1 TGQQFAF
8 PDTKRLASGNASGA
22 PSIKNY
28 PVQGIAGGCVVP
40 LALIQL
46 HNELTDSGATS
57 KIINTVHDSIVLDI
71 YPGEEQKVARMT
83 YNAMTKVNQQFED
96 FYNIKW
102 NVPLAVDLEIGKNW
116 LDMKEF
122 HLTND

>member
-1 TGQQFAF
+1 
-8 PDTKRLASGNASGA
+8 
-22 PSIKNY
+22 
-28 PVQGIAGGCVVP
+28 
-40 LALIQL
+40 
-46 HNELTDSGATS
+46 
-57 KIINTVHDSIVLDI
+57 
-71 YPGEEQKVARMT
+71 MT
-83 YNAMTKVNQQFED
+83 YDAMTKVNQQFED